1 MDTNCAFHSFL
12 MLYSFQMQQQQHQFE
27 EKFEDLTLG
36 EETKMDI
43 QEEIPLGISTDPAHQ
58 LPHRQRTLLR
68 QIEAEDAFIRDVC
81 NYQEPD
87 TITSE
92 SEADLAILAMEE
104 SFLTVSY
111 LAGQCDSQA
120 ERAAAASAFKLAAAH
135 VHEPIQSCQLQLHTI
150 NNKFHQLYKEFQQ
163 LTLTAMDVQQTQ
175 YSVGPRLRTIPE

>member
-1 MDTNCAFHSFL
+1 
-12 MLYSFQMQQQQHQFE
+12 
-27 EKFEDLTLG
+27 
-36 EETKMDI
+36 
-43 QEEIPLGISTDPAHQ
+43 
-58 LPHRQRTLLR
+58 
-68 QIEAEDAFIRDVC
+68 
-81 NYQEPD
+81 
-87 TITSE
+87 
-92 SEADLAILAMEE
+92 MEE

-175 YSVGPRLRTIPE
+175 YTNMLAMWTMQHCAKIVKGTAQTMDIPPRYDHFTIPQPPPEVINEFRPFFVEMAAIPQRASTQGCITHHKRQTSIQPSMYQNTAEPINKPHTHKNSQLRLQGRRKVN